1 MASDKGQLAFVLEQ
15 MSGAGEVRARAMFG
29 EYGIYCDDRIVAL
42 FCDDRLFVK
51 PTESGRAL
59 LEEVVEAPPYPG
71 AKSYFL
77 IEGEIEDRERLSE
90 LIRRTAAE
98 LPPAT
103 KRRGGARRRGGRA
116 AAKP

>member
-1 MASDKGQLAFVLEQ
+1 MASDKGQLAFVLDQ

-29 EYGIYCDDRIVAL
+29 DYGIYCDDRIVAL

-71 AKSYFL
+71 QGL
-77 IEGEIEDRERLSE
+77 LPDRRGD
-90 LIRRTAAE
+90 RRPGAAE
-98 LPPAT
+98 RAHPAY
-103 KRRGGARRRGGRA
+103 GGRA
-116 AAKP
+116 SSGREAPPRDTPTGGACRRAR